1 MPIKNR
7 DFIIVGQQPWDNPIG
22 SNCIN
27 IAEEIAKNNR
37 VLYVNPPVDRI
48 TLLRKRPDE
57 KYILDRRNDILS
69 GKRKALQQELDKL
82 WSFTPLK
89 TIESINM
96 LPDGGFYDWANKR
109 NNKIYAKEI
118 NKAIKELGFEDYI
131 LFNDGDMF
139 RSFYLKDYLSPQV
152 SIYYTRDFFRAV
164 DYWKKHGLRL
174 EPELMRKSDLVTSNS
189 LYLNQ
194 LAKEFNDNSHYIGQ
208 GCDFTLFDPEKIKD
222 IPEDLKSI
230 PEPRIGY
237 VGALLNLRLDIEL
250 LVNIA
255 KQKPDWQ
262 IVLVGPEDEHFENSE
277 LHQLSNVHFLGPKPM
292 ETLGS
297 YLKGFTVAINPQKFN
312 EVTVGNYPRKIDE
325 YLAMGL
331 PTVAT
336 LTETMKAFGD
346 HVYLG
351 ETLEDYLKLIK
362 KALGDKDPQ
371 LPGKRREFALEH
383 SWENS
388 VNDMYKAIINTAG
401 FKNGTEG

>member
-27 IAEEIAKNNR
+27 IAEEISKNNR

-48 TLLRKRPDE
+48 TIMRKNEDE
-57 KYILDRRNDILS
+57 KYILDRRQAILD
-69 GKRKALQQELDKL
+69 GNRKALQAEIDNL

-96 LPDGGFYDWANKR
+96 LPDSGLYDWANKR
-109 NNKIYAKEI
+109 NNKIFAKEI
-118 NKAIKELGFEDYI
+118 LKAMEELGFKDFI

-139 RSFYLKDYLSPQV
+139 RSFYLKEYLKPQV
-152 SIYYTRDFFRAV
+152 SIYYTRDYFRAV

-174 EPELMRKSDLVTSNS
+174 EPQLMAKSDLITSNS

-194 LAKEFNDNSHYIGQ
+194 LAKEFNSNSHYIGQ
-208 GCDFTLFDPEKIKD
+208 GCEFALFNPEIIKT
-222 IPEDLKSI
+222 IPEDLENI
-230 PEPRIGY
+230 PQPRIGY

-250 LVNIA
+250 LEKIA
-255 KQKPDWQ
+255 EAKPDWQ
-262 IVLVGPEDEHFENSE
+262 IVLVGPEDEHFQKSK
-277 LHQLSNVHFLGPKPM
+277 LHSLSNVHFLGAKPM

-297 YLKGFTVAINPQKFN
+297 YLKGFDVAINPQRFN
-312 EVTVGNYPRKIDE
+312 EVTIGNYPRKIDE

-336 LTETMKAFGD
+336 LTETMKAFED
-346 HVYLG
+346 HVLLG
-351 ETLEDYLKLIK
+351 ENLEDYLRLIEEGLQTDSK
-362 KALGDKDPQ
+362 EIQ
-371 LPGKRREFALEH
+371 EKRRAFALEH

-388 VNDMYKAIINTAG
+388 VNDMYTAIENT
-401 FKNGTEG
+401 KSYQNGN